1 MSLSRNQRMFR
12 KNIFAALLF
21 VLVCGSL
28 RGQQG
33 HYIRFEVGNRRALDT
48 ITRLVSID
56 DVRGRT
62 VYAYATDAQLERFKA
77 RTTLDF
83 SFLPLPA
90 RKSGTLKMA
99 SDHSRMSDW
108 DRYPT
113 YDLYEAMM
121 DSMASAHPGI
131 CRLDTI
137 GFTGEG
143 RRLLVMRITDHP
155 GNQEDEPELFYT
167 SSIHG
172 DELVGYVLLLRL
184 ADTLLSSYGE
194 DQRLTSM
201 VNEMD
206 IFINPL
212 ANPDGAYAG
221 GNHTISQAQR
231 YNANGVDL
239 NRNFPD
245 PQDGP
250 HPDGRSWQSE
260 TLAMMDFAEERH
272 ITLSANF
279 HGGTEVANY
288 PWDTWKRQHVDSAW
302 FQHISSLYAGSAQ
315 SNSPPGY
322 FTAIHPSG
330 ITNGYDWYSISGGRQ
345 DYMNYFQQAREIT
358 LEISDAKLPDASLLP
373 EFWEYNREAMLL
385 YMEECLYGLR
395 GVVTNASGEPLSAK
409 VEVTGHD
416 QERDSSMVFTDP
428 QAGDYHRM
436 IAPGSYDVR
445 FSAPGY
451 RDTIIDGVPVMQ
463 GASTRVDVV
472 LSKKATGLETSA
484 NGLLSDIHCYPNPFR
499 HFLNLEVTLEQ
510 PVEEATISISDS
522 RGTIIRMI
530 RKKKLP
536 PGRHFLH
543 LVDESDQMAPGI
555 YFIRISAEN
564 HQQVRKVLKVH

>member
-1 MSLSRNQRMFR
+1 MIRRFLH
-12 KNIFAALLF
+12 ALLLLVF
-21 VLVCGSL
+21 VLLCGSL
-28 RGQQG
+28 HGQQG
-33 HYIRFEVGNRRALDT
+33 HYIRFEVEDKPALDT

-56 DVRGRT
+56 AVHGTT

-83 SFLPLPA
+83 SLLPLPK

-99 SDHSRMSDW
+99 GDHSQMSGW
-108 DRYPT
+108 DHYPT

-137 GFTGEG
+137 GFTSDG

-155 GNQEDEPELFYT
+155 DSQEDEPEVFFT
-167 SSIHG
+167 SSMHG
-172 DELVGYVLLLRL
+172 DELVGYVLMLRL
-184 ADTLLSSYGE
+184 ADTLLSSYGK

-221 GNHTISQAQR
+221 GNHTLSQAQR

-250 HPDGRSWQSE
+250 HPDGLSWQSE
-260 TLAMMDFAEERH
+260 TLAMMNFAEDRH

-288 PWDTWKRQHVDSAW
+288 PWDTWQRQHVDSTW
-302 FQHISSLYAGSAQ
+302 FRHISSLYAESAQ
-315 SNSPPGY
+315 ANSAAGY
-322 FTAIHPSG
+322 FTSIHPSG
-330 ITNGYDWYSISGGRQ
+330 ITNGHDWYSISGGRQ

-358 LEISDAKLPDASLLP
+358 LEVSDTKLPDASLLP
-373 EFWEYNREAMLL
+373 DFWRYNRQAMLL
-385 YMEECLYGLR
+385 YMEECRYGLR
-395 GVVTNASGEPLSAK
+395 GVVTNASGEPIAAK
-409 VEVTGHD
+409 VEMSGHD
-416 QERDSSMVFTDP
+416 QDRDSSMVFTDP

-436 IAPGSYDVR
+436 IAPGSYDVH

-451 RDTIIDGVPVMQ
+451 RDTIIQGVPVMQ
-463 GASTRVDVV
+463 GASTRVDVSLDKRATDLNGPGTGH
-472 LSKKATGLETSA
+472 LSNLR
-484 NGLLSDIHCYPNPFR
+484 CFPNPFR
-499 HFLNLEVTLEQ
+499 NSLNLEVLLEQ
-510 PVEEATISISDS
+510 PVEQASISITDS
-522 RGTIIRMI
+522 RGRIIRML
-530 RKKKLP
+530 REHKLP
-536 PGRHFLH
+536 PGRHLFH
-543 LVDESDQMAPGI
+543 LVDESNQLAPGI
-555 YFIRISAEN
+555 YFIRVSTQEHEKVI
-564 HQQVRKVLKVH
+564 KVLKLH